1 MVQKAKSL
9 MGNKIIPIE
18 FLYSP
23 HGKNG
28 KGFIPFL
35 GATSSANTQGGPGR
49 DVAENEQK
57 V

>member
-1 MVQKAKSL
+1 MAQKAKSL

-28 KGFIPFL
+28 KGFILFL
-35 GATSSANTQGGPGR
+35 GARSSADTQGPGR